1 MLVSPKPNWTVRLIH
16 SALFPFDFQ
25 LSTVDHRRL
34 VVNSPSTTM
43 KTYILQSGSTTLDGL
58 KQTHLPEPQP
68 AANQVLIRVH
78 ATSLNFRDNLVAN
91 GAYFNGPMKSDLVP
105 LSDGA
110 GEVVSIGSHVKRFK
124 QGDKVAGTFFQTWPD
139 GAMQYS
145 RPAMGGSTNGMLSE
159 LVALHEDGVVLLPE
173 GYSFEEGA
181 TLPCAAVTAWHALMA
196 TRNPL
201 KPGQTVL
208 CLGTG
213 GVSIFALQFA
223 KAAGARVII
232 TSSSDEKLARA
243 KELGADEGI
252 NYKQNPDWEKKVA
265 ELTNKRGVDHIIEVG
280 GPGTLAKSYKAVAHE
295 GQISLIG
302 LVAGRQG
309 DTNPLTMMM
318 KGANLQ
324 GIYVGTTKMFE
335 DMNRAIN
342 QSKIKPVIDRTFPF
356 AEASEAYGH
365 LTSANHLG
373 KLVIT
378 I

>member
-1 MLVSPKPNWTVRLIH
+1 
-16 SALFPFDFQ
+16 
-25 LSTVDHRRL
+25 
-34 VVNSPSTTM
+34 M
-43 KTYILQSGSTTLDGL
+43 KTYILQSGSSSLEGL
-58 KQTHLPEPQP
+58 NQTHLPEPQP

-91 GAYFNGPMKSDLVP
+91 GAYFGGPMKNDLVP

-110 GEVVSIGSHVKRFK
+110 GEVVSVGPAVKRFK
-124 QGDKVAGTFFQTWPD
+124 QGDRVAGTFFQTWYD

-145 RPAMGGSTNGMLSE
+145 RPALGGSTNGMLSE
-159 LVALHEDGVVLLPE
+159 LVALHEDGVVHLPD
-173 GYSFEEGA
+173 GYSYEEGA

-196 TRNPL
+196 TRNPV

-223 KAAGARVII
+223 KAGGARVII
-232 TSSSDEKLARA
+232 TSSSDDKLARA
-243 KELGADEGI
+243 KELGADEGV
-252 NYKQNPDWEKKVA
+252 NYKEIPDWEKKVA
-265 ELTNKRGVDHIIEVG
+265 ELTNKRGADHIIEVG
-280 GPGTLAKSYKAVAHE
+280 GPGTLAKSFKAVAFE
-295 GQISLIG
+295 GQIALIG
-302 LVAGRQG
+302 LVAGSQG

-342 QSKIKPVIDRTFPF
+342 QSKIKPVIDRIFTFDQA
-356 AEASEAYGH
+356 AEAYRHQTTG
-365 LTSANHLG
+365 NFIG
-373 KLVIT
+373 KLVIAV
-378 I
+378 

>member
-1 MLVSPKPNWTVRLIH
+1 
-16 SALFPFDFQ
+16 
-25 LSTVDHRRL
+25 
-34 VVNSPSTTM
+34 M

-58 KQTHLPEPQP
+58 TQIDRPDPQP
-68 AANQVLIRVH
+68 TATQVLIRVH
-78 ATSLNFRDNLVAN
+78 ATCLNFRDNLVAN

-110 GEVVSIGSHVKRFK
+110 GEVISIGSHVKRFK
-124 QGDKVAGTFFQTWPD
+124 PGDKVAGTFFQTWPD

-159 LVALHEDGVVLLPE
+159 LVALDEDGVVRLPDD
-173 GYSFEEGA
+173 YSYEEGA

-232 TSSSDEKLARA
+232 TSSSDDKLARA
-243 KELGADEGI
+243 KKLGADEGI
-252 NYKQNPDWEKKVA
+252 NYKEFPDWEKKVA

-280 GPGTLAKSYKAVAHE
+280 GPGTLAKSYKAVAPE

-302 LVAGRQG
+302 VVAGSKG

-335 DMNRAIN
+335 DMVRAVN
-342 QSKIKPVIDRTFPF
+342 QSKIKPVIDHTFPF
-356 AEASEAYGH
+356 AQAPEAYRH
-365 LTSANHLG
+365 LTSATHFG

>member
-1 MLVSPKPNWTVRLIH
+1 
-16 SALFPFDFQ
+16 
-25 LSTVDHRRL
+25 
-34 VVNSPSTTM
+34 M
-43 KTYILQSGSTTLDGL
+43 KTYILEKGSTTLDGL
-58 KQTHLPEPQP
+58 KQAHLPEPQP
-68 AANQVLIRVH
+68 TANQVLVRVH

-91 GAYFNGPMKSDLVP
+91 GAYFGGPMKNDLIP

-110 GEVVSIGSHVKRFK
+110 GEVVAIGSHVKRFK
-124 QGDKVAGTFFQTWPD
+124 QGDKVAGTFFQTWYD

-159 LVALHEDGVVLLPE
+159 LVALDEDGVVHLPD
-173 GYSFEEGA
+173 GFSFEEGA
-181 TLPCAAVTAWHALMA
+181 TLPCAAVTAWHAVSA
-196 TRNPL
+196 TRNPVR
-201 KPGQTVL
+201 PGQTVL

-213 GVSIFALQFA
+213 GVSIFALQYA

-232 TSSSDEKLARA
+232 TSSSNEKLARA

-252 NYKQNPDWEKKVA
+252 NYNEIPDWEKKVA
-265 ELTNKRGVDHIIEVG
+265 ELTGKRGVDHIIEVG
-280 GPGTLAKSYKAVAHE
+280 GPGTLQKSYKAVAPE
-295 GQISLIG
+295 GQIALIG
-302 LVAGRQG
+302 VVAGNKG

-335 DMNRAIN
+335 DMIRALT

-356 AEASEAYGH
+356 DQALEAYQH
-365 LTSANHLG
+365 LPSGTHFG

-378 I
+378 L

>member
-1 MLVSPKPNWTVRLIH
+1 
-16 SALFPFDFQ
+16 
-25 LSTVDHRRL
+25 
-34 VVNSPSTTM
+34 M
-43 KTYILQSGSTTLDGL
+43 KTYILEKDSSTLDGL

-68 AANQVLIRVH
+68 TANQVLIRVH

-91 GAYFNGPMKSDLVP
+91 GAYFNGPMKNDLIP

-110 GEVVSIGSHVKRFK
+110 GEVISVGPAVKRFK
-124 QGDKVAGTFFQTWPD
+124 AGDRVAGTFFQTWYD

-159 LVALHEDGVVLLPE
+159 LVALDEDGIVHLPD

-196 TRNPL
+196 TRNPIR
-201 KPGQTVL
+201 PGQTIL

-223 KAAGARVII
+223 KAAGARVVI
-232 TSSSDEKLARA
+232 TSSSNEKLARA

-252 NYKQNPDWEKKVA
+252 NYKEVPDWEKKVA
-265 ELTNKRGVDHIIEVG
+265 ELTSKRGVDHIVEVG
-280 GPGTLAKSYKAVAHE
+280 GPGTLQKSYKAIAPE
-295 GQISLIG
+295 GQIALIG
-302 LVAGRQG
+302 VVAGHKG

-335 DMNRAIN
+335 DMTRAIT
-342 QSKIKPVIDRTFPF
+342 QSKIKPIIDRIFPF
-356 AEASEAYGH
+356 DEAADAYRH
-365 LTSANHLG
+365 LATCNHLG

-378 I
+378 L

>member
-1 MLVSPKPNWTVRLIH
+1 
-16 SALFPFDFQ
+16 
-25 LSTVDHRRL
+25 
-34 VVNSPSTTM
+34 M
-43 KTYILQSGSTTLDGL
+43 KTYILAKGSQSLDGL

-68 AANQVLIRVH
+68 TANQVLIRVH

-91 GAYFNGPMKSDLVP
+91 GAYFNGPMKSDLIP

-110 GEVVSIGSHVKRFK
+110 GEVISIGSHVKRFK

-159 LVALHEDGVVLLPE
+159 LVALHEDGVILLPE

>member
-1 MLVSPKPNWTVRLIH
+1 
-16 SALFPFDFQ
+16 
-25 LSTVDHRRL
+25 
-34 VVNSPSTTM
+34 M
-43 KTYILQSGSTTLDGL
+43 KTYIVQQGSSTLDGL
-58 KQTHLPEPQP
+58 KQIDRPDPQP
-68 AANQVLIRVH
+68 GPNQVLIRVR

-91 GAYFNGPMKSDLVP
+91 GVYFGGPMKNDLVP

-110 GEVVSIGSHVKRFK
+110 GEVLAVGPSVKRFK
-124 QGDKVAGTFFQTWPD
+124 PGDRVAGTFFQTWVD

-159 LVALHEDGVVLLPE
+159 LVALHEDGVVLLPD

-196 TRNPL
+196 TRNPI

-232 TSSSDEKLARA
+232 TSSSDDKLAHA
-243 KELGADEGI
+243 KKLGTDEGI
-252 NYKQNPDWEKKVA
+252 NYKDIPDWEKKVA
-265 ELTNKRGVDHIIEVG
+265 ELTNKRGVDHIVEVG
-280 GPGTLAKSYKAVAHE
+280 GPGTLAKSYKAVAPE
-295 GQISLIG
+295 GQIALIG
-302 LVAGRQG
+302 VVAGNKG

-335 DMNRAIN
+335 DMNRAIT
-342 QSKIKPVIDRTFPF
+342 QSKIKPVIDRVFPF
-356 AEASEAYGH
+356 NDAADAYRH
-365 LTSANHLG
+365 LPSGNHLG

>member
-1 MLVSPKPNWTVRLIH
+1 
-16 SALFPFDFQ
+16 
-25 LSTVDHRRL
+25 
-34 VVNSPSTTM
+34 M
-43 KTYILQSGSTTLDGL
+43 KTYILEKDSSTLDGL
-58 KQTHLPEPQP
+58 KQIDRPDPQ
-68 AANQVLIRVH
+68 ATATQVLIRVR

-91 GAYFNGPMKSDLVP
+91 GAYFGGPMKSDLVP
-105 LSDGA
+105 FSDGA
-110 GEVVSIGSHVKRFK
+110 GEVISIGSHVKRFK

-159 LVALHEDGVVLLPE
+159 LVALDEDGVVRLPD
-173 GYSFEEGA
+173 GYSYEEGA

-196 TRNPL
+196 TRSHV

-232 TSSSDEKLARA
+232 TSSSDDKLARA
-243 KELGADEGI
+243 KKLGADEGI
-252 NYKQNPDWEKKVA
+252 NYKEFPDWEKKVA

-280 GPGTLAKSYKAVAHE
+280 GPGTLAKSFKAVAPE
-295 GQISLIG
+295 GQIALIG
-302 LVAGRQG
+302 VVAGSKG

-335 DMNRAIN
+335 DMVRAIN
-342 QSKIKPVIDRTFPF
+342 QSKIKPVIDRIFPF
-356 AEASEAYGH
+356 DQAADAYRH
-365 LTSANHLG
+365 LSSANHLG
-373 KLVIT
+373 KLVI
-378 I
+378 IA

>member
-1 MLVSPKPNWTVRLIH
+1 
-16 SALFPFDFQ
+16 
-25 LSTVDHRRL
+25 
-34 VVNSPSTTM
+34 M
-43 KTYILQSGSTTLDGL
+43 KTYILAKDSTNLDGL

-68 AANQVLIRVH
+68 TANQVLISVH
-78 ATSLNFRDNLVAN
+78 ATSLNFRDSMVAT
-91 GAYFNGPMKSDLVP
+91 GAYFGGPMKSNLIP

-110 GEVVSIGSHVKRFK
+110 GEVISVGPAVKRFK
-124 QGDKVAGTFFQTWPD
+124 QGDKVAGTFFQTWYD

-159 LVALHEDGVVLLPE
+159 LVALDEDGVVHLPD
-173 GYSFEEGA
+173 GYTYEEGA

-201 KPGQTVL
+201 QPGQSVL

-232 TSSSDEKLARA
+232 TSSSDEKIARA
-243 KELGADEGI
+243 KALGADDAI
-252 NYKQNPDWEKKVA
+252 NYKQFPDWEKKVA
-265 ELTNKRGVDHIIEVG
+265 ELTTKRGADHVIEVG
-280 GPGTLAKSYKAVAHE
+280 GPGTLAKSYKAVAPE

-302 LVAGRQG
+302 LVAGNAG

-335 DMNRAIN
+335 DMVRAIN

-356 AEASEAYGH
+356 DQAPAAYLH
-365 LTSANHLG
+365 LTTATHLG
-373 KLVIT
+373 KIVIT